1 MENSSVENVAS
12 SLVREYLSRKG
23 LKGTLQ
29 TMDSEMPRTEGSIS
43 NRLQLAK
50 ELHLEYLMKKNKEC
64 SPPLR
69 AMLEVMTKYFLQK
82 LDAGREDK
90 RPSSRHSS
98 RVTSDGPSSR
108 SASHSKPPSDDSGF
122 HSNQSNHH
130 AKRTPKVA
138 AHDLD
143 IRVEE
148 EEGLGSTAISDVSK
162 SGVHSNV
169 EESPVKLKKETSSK
183 MATPESKDSVETMQ
197 TKKSRPGSSRGLRSG
212 MMAGPIMSSQ
222 DTPSSELLSGV
233 LQLAAIYRQCSE
245 RVAVNKE
252 KSVTTM
258 VQNKALLYFLLLVSN
273 QLLLVSAPALQC
285 PDSCS
290 SYSVNLLGRKRV
302 SCRCPDKNWVGSPC
316 SWIGYG
322 GTYSFPACL
331 DAIPTNFVK
340 ATSSIF
346 IKHLRSS
353 TISERSFPN
362 SLEVQYL
369 WIQQSNVST
378 VQPGA
383 FQGLP
388 LVEDLA
394 LNDNR
399 ISNLEPDTFLG
410 LEKVQNLNLQ
420 RNAISVISQHAL
432 RGLLLLERLRLSK
445 NRLRSVPV
453 DALLPLPAL
462 KFADLVTNHI
472 TTIDSQVLRLRH
484 NQTFRLMLTDN
495 QLKCDANLTWFI
507 CHLPELHHIFG
518 RDILRCGSPANLS
531 GILLATVRKDIVG
544 QTNTGWSPQDIRSGR
559 CDETSTIPTDM
570 PHTNTTPGSEY
581 LATTSQATTG
591 ADIIV
596 TPPSFGP
603 ILPKEDDSYH
613 VSAVIMAVAVPLLM
627 VLAWVV
633 AIYLYE
639 RCQDTGLAPHNAP
652 AEPDGN
658 SAPSDRD
665 SVTGRQPSPAQDQ
678 TSEGN
683 DDIEPYAVSYM
694 DVSGKGKNGKLFP
707 YATTSFANI
716 QPREPDNDDMQTIED
731 TDDIEPY
738 AVSYMDVSGKG
749 KNGKLFPYATTS
761 FANFQPREPDN
772 DDVQT
777 IENSSDD
784 IEPYAVSY
792 MDVSGKGKNGKLF
805 PYATT
810 LINEDPGPQLQPY
823 SVTLNEDPGPQ
834 LQPYSVTLNEDPG
847 PQLQPYSVTHD
858 EDPGPQ
864 LQPYA
869 VTHDEDPGPQ
879 LQPYSVTHDE
889 DPGPQL
895 QPYAVTLDEDPSQA
909 TRSHTKA
916 EGQSLPEDV
925 SIKPNYERGCPTTRD
940 SRGPYGID
948 EGQEV
953 PSVSGALY
961 RSGSQHT
968 EPNIKKRPGALNST
982 QLGNK
987 PGDRKQ
993 TGLDRRRQFFHQIFR
1008 EQRSEKSPY
1017 VAKDPAKKILT
1028 EEETYLDSKRTA
1040 SASKLIKSTSLDERI
1055 VSPNGGTRTKTQD
1068 TRRKS
1073 AEPESLAAKLDGKIS
1088 PPPSSLSQKHKS
1100 SPNPSE
1106 ILTDI
1111 SQDTLTEQLAARRE
1125 ARAKTRPKT
1134 AENGASRMDRLKE
1147 RLKSV
1152 EDSFDDN
1159 GTNNSKSRK
1168 STSSTTKKFGDIEM
1182 GDVDDLEDDF
1192 GDLALSAPA
1201 PSIKPLAD
1209 AQPITAETAT
1219 ELKTLLFG
1227 SASEQFNAEWRNQS
1241 LSFCDTEGLRFGIV
1255 QNKGGPCG
1263 ALAAIQACM
1272 LKRLLF
1278 GEARDKTANPHR
1290 LLSPDSRLRS
1300 ECLALGLADLLW
1312 RAGRKKL
1319 AVVAMPSGRK
1329 QFQAG
1334 ARYRQDNLTETL
1346 MLNRVDSQED
1356 LEAFIKQNVSLFET
1370 NPYATILVLYSAILS
1385 RTIDHVI
1392 SDMDEPTTKF
1402 IGAHG
1407 YCTQEMVNLFL
1418 TGKAV
1423 SNVFNDTVELD
1434 SGGGETMILRGVGT
1448 RSEIGLLSLFEH
1460 YGSCQVGTYMKTP
1473 RFPIWVVCSESHFS
1487 VLFCLRKELV
1497 NDWKYER
1504 RFDLYYYDGLARQ
1517 DEQIRL
1523 TVDNLHPYEPPGEG
1537 ELVPPLEHCIR
1548 TK

>member
-98 RVTSDGPSSR
+98 RVTSDRPSSR

-143 IRVEE
+143 IRVED

-169 EESPVKLKKETSSK
+169 EESPVKLKKETSSN
-183 MATPESKDSVETMQ
+183 MATPESRDAAEPTQ

-222 DTPSSELLSGV
+222 DNRTSRRGRVPPTRPNLAINLGTENKLDLSGV
-233 LQLAAIYRQCSE
+233 
-245 RVAVNKE
+245 
-252 KSVTTM
+252 
-258 VQNKALLYFLLLVSN
+258 
-273 QLLLVSAPALQC
+273 
-285 PDSCS
+285 DS
-290 SYSVNLLGRKRV
+290 
-302 SCRCPDKNWVGSPC
+302 
-316 SWIGYG
+316 
-322 GTYSFPACL
+322 
-331 DAIPTNFVK
+331 
-340 ATSSIF
+340 
-346 IKHLRSS
+346 SS
-353 TISERSFPN
+353 TKYSESKVSSG
-362 SLEVQYL
+362 SLGSSL
-369 WIQQSNVST
+369 TRKDSSS
-378 VQPGA
+378 
-383 FQGLP
+383 
-388 LVEDLA
+388 D
-394 LNDNR
+394 
-399 ISNLEPDTFLG
+399 SNLG
-410 LEKVQNLNLQ
+410 
-420 RNAISVISQHAL
+420 
-432 RGLLLLERLRLSK
+432 
-445 NRLRSVPV
+445 
-453 DALLPLPAL
+453 
-462 KFADLVTNHI
+462 
-472 TTIDSQVLRLRH
+472 
-484 NQTFRLMLTDN
+484 
-495 QLKCDANLTWFI
+495 
-507 CHLPELHHIFG
+507 
-518 RDILRCGSPANLS
+518 
-531 GILLATVRKDIVG
+531 
-544 QTNTGWSPQDIRSGR
+544 
-559 CDETSTIPTDM
+559 
-570 PHTNTTPGSEY
+570 
-581 LATTSQATTG
+581 
-591 ADIIV
+591 
-596 TPPSFGP
+596 
-603 ILPKEDDSYH
+603 
-613 VSAVIMAVAVPLLM
+613 
-627 VLAWVV
+627 
-633 AIYLYE
+633 
-639 RCQDTGLAPHNAP
+639 
-652 AEPDGN
+652 
-658 SAPSDRD
+658 
-665 SVTGRQPSPAQDQ
+665 
-678 TSEGN
+678 
-683 DDIEPYAVSYM
+683 
-694 DVSGKGKNGKLFP
+694 
-707 YATTSFANI
+707 
-716 QPREPDNDDMQTIED
+716 
-731 TDDIEPY
+731 
-738 AVSYMDVSGKG
+738 
-749 KNGKLFPYATTS
+749 
-761 FANFQPREPDN
+761 
-772 DDVQT
+772 
-777 IENSSDD
+777 
-784 IEPYAVSY
+784 
-792 MDVSGKGKNGKLF
+792 
-805 PYATT
+805 
-810 LINEDPGPQLQPY
+810 
-823 SVTLNEDPGPQ
+823 
-834 LQPYSVTLNEDPG
+834 
-847 PQLQPYSVTHD
+847 
-858 EDPGPQ
+858 
-864 LQPYA
+864 
-869 VTHDEDPGPQ
+869 
-879 LQPYSVTHDE
+879 
-889 DPGPQL
+889 
-895 QPYAVTLDEDPSQA
+895 
-909 TRSHTKA
+909 
-916 EGQSLPEDV
+916 
-925 SIKPNYERGCPTTRD
+925 
-940 SRGPYGID
+940 
-948 EGQEV
+948 
-953 PSVSGALY
+953 
-961 RSGSQHT
+961 
-968 EPNIKKRPGALNST
+968 
-982 QLGNK
+982 
-987 PGDRKQ
+987 
-993 TGLDRRRQFFHQIFR
+993 
-1008 EQRSEKSPY
+1008 SEKSPY

-1028 EEETYLDSKRTA
+1028 TEDENYLDSKRTA
-1040 SASKLIKSTSLDERI
+1040 SASISSKLIKSTSLDDRI

-1152 EDSFDDN
+1152 EDSFEDN

-1241 LSFCDTEGLRFGIV
+1241 LGFCDTEGLRFGIV

-1300 ECLALGLADLLW
+1300 ESLALGLADLLW

-1392 SDMDEPTTKF
+1392 SDMDEPTTKL

-1473 RFPIWVVCSESHFS
+1473 RYPIWVVCSESHFS

-1548 TK
+1548 TKWNDATVDWNGTDPIL